1 MKIVVLSDTH
11 GDATI
16 IDDVYNQ
23 EQDADAFFHCGD
35 SELSFDAPQFHAMHR
50 VRGNCDADANFP
62 EDLVIQ
68 VGGRRVFMTH
78 GHLYNIKMTLTPL
91 DYKAQETAADI
102 VLFGH
107 SHLLGVEQVGDALF
121 LNPGSLLLPR
131 GGNPKSYAT
140 IEWQADEDEL
150 QVIFKEPTQK
160 IISQKTFN
168 ILQK

>member
-16 IDDVYNQ
+16 IDQVYKQ

-35 SELSFDAPQFHAMHR
+35 SELAFEDAHFHHMNR
-50 VRGNCDADANFP
+50 VKGNCDFDNQFS
-62 EDLVIQ
+62 EDIITE
-68 VGGRRVFMTH
+68 VGNRRIFMTH
-78 GHLYNIKMTLTPL
+78 GHLYNIKMTLATL
-91 DYKAQETAADI
+91 DYKAQETGADI

-107 SHLLGVEQVGDALF
+107 SHLLGAEQVGNALF

-140 IEWQADEDEL
+140 IEWSDESDKL
-150 QVIFKEPTQK
+150 TVIFKTPTK
-160 IISQKTFN
+160 EIIHKNIFN
-168 ILQK
+168 ILKK

>member
-16 IDDVYNQ
+16 IEKVYQQ
-23 EQDADAFFHCGD
+23 ENGADAFFHCGD
-35 SELSFDAPQFHAMHR
+35 SELAYEDAHFHEMNR
-50 VRGNCDADANFP
+50 VKGNCDFDANFL
-62 EDLVIQ
+62 EDIVVP

-78 GHLYNIKMTLTPL
+78 GHLYNIKMTLSSL
-91 DYKAQETAADI
+91 DYKAQEMEADI

-107 SHLLGVEQVGDALF
+107 SHLFGAEKIGNALF

-140 IEWQADEDEL
+140 IEWTDGSDEL
-150 QVIFKEPTQK
+150 TVIFKTPAQE
-160 IISQKTFN
+160 IIYKNIFN
-168 ILQK
+168 ILKK

>member
-11 GDATI
+11 GNAEI
-16 IDDVYNQ
+16 IEQVFAQ
-23 EQDADAFFHCGD
+23 ESDADAFFHCGD
-35 SELSFDAPQFHAMHR
+35 SELAYTNPVFHDMHR
-50 VRGNCDADANFP
+50 VRGNCDYDNQFL
-62 EDLVIQ
+62 EDLVVPI
-68 VGGRRVFMTH
+68 GNRRVFMTH
-78 GHLYNIKMTLTPL
+78 GHLYNIKMTLATL

-107 SHLLGVEQVGDALF
+107 SHLLGTEQVGEALF

-140 IEWQADEDEL
+140 IEWQENSDEMT
-150 QVIFKEPTQK
+150 VIFKEPNK
-160 IISQKTFN
+160 DIISKKTFN